1 MGSAAPAIWSSTMMT
16 DRQIGVDVRIAPESG
31 RIRDSRS
38 MSQKC
43 QKATYA
49 PQQDLRFMRLFG
61 GPSFEEIPAPRL
73 AAILAADGS
82 WLADGRR

>member
-1 MGSAAPAIWSSTMMT
+1 
-16 DRQIGVDVRIAPESG
+16 VRSEL
-31 RIRDSRS
+31 
-38 MSQKC
+38 C

-61 GPSFEEIPAPRL
+61 GPSFEEIPARRL